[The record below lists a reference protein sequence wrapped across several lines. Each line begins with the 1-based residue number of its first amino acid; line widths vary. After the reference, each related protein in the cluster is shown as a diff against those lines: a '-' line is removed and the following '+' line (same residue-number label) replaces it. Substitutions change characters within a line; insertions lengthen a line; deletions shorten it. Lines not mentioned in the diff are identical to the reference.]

1 MKVETR
7 EYPLRHAQ
15 PEAAAGERDF
25 DGAPLQESGKP
36 AAMPQTDEPRCQEQG
51 DCPDAE
57 SGGAGQAD
65 VIRVRFNKRERV
77 YSAEQA
83 APLVEMGLKWESF
96 RPQYEKLK
104 FLASIRQKTVGQLID
119 GLIEEQ
125 DGRLYRRMVEEAGGD
140 EEKAARE
147 FEKQKAERQ
156 KRFEQFCRKEEEE
169 ERLLQAERQSKAEQR
184 LADEFLKLTEEFPG
198 CFNSFSDLPRAVVE
212 CAVLQ
217 DIPLFDAYLRYRHSE
232 AKRAAAERE
241 RQQKS
246 AGRSAGS
253 LSDTGLSPDFE
264 LDEFERAFYKALQ

>member
-147 FEKQKAERQ
+147 FERKAERQ
-156 KRFEQFCRKEEEE
+156 KGLSSFAERRRKRSGFCRPSGS
-169 ERLLQAERQSKAEQR
+169 RRRSSGLRTSFKA
-184 LADEFLKLTEEFPG
+184 
-198 CFNSFSDLPRAVVE
+198 
-212 CAVLQ
+212 
-217 DIPLFDAYLRYRHSE
+217 H
-232 AKRAAAERE
+232 
-241 RQQKS
+241 
-246 AGRSAGS
+246 
-253 LSDTGLSPDFE
+253 
-264 LDEFERAFYKALQ
+264 